1 MKLKLTEQRKES
13 MVIVQLLAIF
23 LSNIYI
29 YIYIYIYIFRR
40 TSKTHLKE
48 PILPMCFPCVQ
59 LKNTPASTEDLGD
72 LGSISGL
79 GRRK

>member
-1 MKLKLTEQRKES
+1 M
-13 MVIVQLLAIF
+13 
-23 LSNIYI
+23 
-29 YIYIYIYIFRR
+29 R